1 MKIWRFLMVIN
12 SDNDCDYIFD
22 KIIRSRR
29 SIRFF
34 KDKFP
39 QKEDIEDIL
48 DAGMM
53 APYAAQAV
61 GENEEFRRF
70 FVFENG
76 TKSIKIA
83 GDLMGKK
90 AEEGLNHF
98 KNMITEKPFLKN
110 KVQPFMDKLQMIVD
124 NGVLGVGT
132 APYFVVVAELKG
144 VPPVEQESIA
154 HCLENM
160 WLKATALE
168 LGLHLVSLTSQMAED
183 VEFMKLLDIPIGKYG
198 INGCAIGYPS
208 SETPPRPRPNTKK
221 ATRWLS

>member
-1 MKIWRFLMVIN
+1 MSIN
-12 SDNDCDYIFD
+12 KDNDCNNVFD
-22 KIIRSRR
+22 EIIKSRR
-29 SIRFF
+29 SVRFF
-34 KDKFP
+34 KDEFP
-39 QKEDIEDIL
+39 LKKNIEDIL

-70 FVFENG
+70 FVFKNG
-76 TKSIKIA
+76 TESLEKA

-98 KNMITEKPFLKN
+98 KNMITEKPFLKSR
-110 KVQPFMDKLQMIVD
+110 VQPFMEKLQMIVD

-132 APYFVVVAELKG
+132 APYFVVVAELRG

-168 LGLHLVSLTSQMAED
+168 LGFHLVSLTSQMGEEE
-183 VEFMKLLDIPIGKYG
+183 EFMKLLGMPVGKYG
-198 INGCAIGYPS
+198 INGCAIGYPL
-208 SETPPRPRPNTKK
+208 SESPPKPRPNTKK
-221 ATRWLS
+221 ATKWL

>member
-1 MKIWRFLMVIN
+1 MVTIN
-12 SDNDCDYIFD
+12 DKDCNYIFD
-22 KIIRSRR
+22 NIVRSRR

-34 KDKFP
+34 EDKFP
-39 QKEDIEDIL
+39 SKENIEDIL

-90 AEEGLNHF
+90 AGEGLNHF
-98 KNMITEKPFLKN
+98 KNMITEKPFLKK

-132 APYFVVVAELKG
+132 APYFIVVAELKG

-160 WLKATALE
+160 WLKATALK
-168 LGLHLVSLTSQMAED
+168 LGFHLVSLTSQMAED
-183 VEFMKLLDIPIGKYG
+183 GEFMKLLDIPIGKYG

-208 SETPPRPRPNTKK
+208 SETLPRPRPDTKK
-221 ATRWLS
+221 ATKWLS

>member
-1 MKIWRFLMVIN
+1 MTIN
-12 SDNDCDYIFD
+12 KDYDCNNVFD
-22 KIIRSRR
+22 EIIKSRR
-29 SIRFF
+29 SVRFF
-34 KDKFP
+34 KDEFP
-39 QKEDIEDIL
+39 SKENIEDIL

-76 TKSIKIA
+76 TKSMEIA
-83 GDLMGKK
+83 GDLMSKK

-98 KNMITEKPFLKN
+98 KNMITEKPYLKGR
-110 KVQPFMDKLQMIVD
+110 VQPFMEKLQMIVD
-124 NGVLGVGT
+124 HGVLGVGT
-132 APYFVVVAELKG
+132 APYFIVVAELKG

-168 LGLHLVSLTSQMAED
+168 LGLHLVSLTSQMSEEE
-183 VEFMKLLDIPIGKYG
+183 EFMKLLDIPIGKYG

-208 SETPPRPRPNTKK
+208 SETPSKPRPDTKK
-221 ATRWLS
+221 ATKWL

>member
-1 MKIWRFLMVIN
+1 MSIN
-12 SDNDCDYIFD
+12 KDNDCNNVFD
-22 KIIRSRR
+22 EIIKSRR
-29 SIRFF
+29 SVRFF
-34 KDKFP
+34 KDEFP
-39 QKEDIEDIL
+39 SKENIEDIL

-70 FVFENG
+70 FVFKNG
-76 TKSIKIA
+76 TESLEKA

-98 KNMITEKPFLKN
+98 KNMITEKPFLKSR
-110 KVQPFMDKLQMIVD
+110 VQPFMEKLQMIVD

-132 APYFVVVAELKG
+132 APYFVVVAELRG

-168 LGLHLVSLTSQMAED
+168 LGFHLVSLTSQMVEEE
-183 VEFMKLLDIPIGKYG
+183 EFMKLLGMTVGKYG
-198 INGCAIGYPS
+198 INGCAIGYPL
-208 SETPPRPRPNTKK
+208 SESPPKPRPDTKK
-221 ATRWLS
+221 ATKWL

>member
-1 MKIWRFLMVIN
+1 MTIN
-12 SDNDCDYIFD
+12 KDNDCNNVFD
-22 KIIRSRR
+22 EIIKSRR
-29 SIRFF
+29 SVRFF
-34 KDKFP
+34 KDEFP
-39 QKEDIEDIL
+39 LKGNIEDIL

-53 APYAAQAV
+53 APKDHRSGPARNQ
-61 GENEEFRRF
+61 
-70 FVFENG
+70 
-76 TKSIKIA
+76 IA

-98 KNMITEKPFLKN
+98 KNMISEKQFLKRR
-110 KVQPFMDKLQMIVD
+110 VQPFMEKLQMIVD

-132 APYFVVVAELKG
+132 APYFIVVAELRG

-168 LGLHLVSLTSQMAED
+168 LGFHLVSLTSQMAEEE
-183 VEFMKLLDIPIGKYG
+183 EFMKLLDIPVGKYG

-208 SETPPRPRPNTKK
+208 SETPPKPRPDTKK
-221 ATRWLS
+221 ATIWL